1 MPRLIKLK
9 KLLIQITIFSLP
21 FLLPIFEVNFNPSD
35 ILTPT
40 TFIFSVLAGFFIAD
54 ATSNYRSLKDLIT
67 SENATL
73 CSMYYKSKQKSIS
86 YSKKVGDAIDKY
98 MIAQLDYDLLAH
110 VDGTRNEFN
119 KIIDVSAEFSE
130 LDSERASL
138 IKSSQEVLV
147 STQKSVTKLH
157 WTIIIILA
165 ATIGMLL
172 LLKRNGDILLSVI
185 IGLVLVSIYQVLRL
199 LSDLDNNR
207 YLASKL
213 AFKTPPYVFMAIEK
227 LPYYPERAISNKW
240 AHPEKP
246 YRVGVYKN
254 YPVSFDKDI
263 KIVK

>member
-1 MPRLIKLK
+1 MPRLIKLE
-9 KLLIQITIFSLP
+9 KLLIQIVVFSLP
-21 FLLPIFEVNFNPSD
+21 FLIPVFEANFNPSE

-40 TFIFSVLAGFFIAD
+40 TFIFSVLAGFFISD
-54 ATSNYRSLKDLIT
+54 ATSNYRSLKELIT

-86 YSKKVGDAIDKY
+86 YSKKVGDAIDRY

-110 VDGTRNEFN
+110 VDGTRNEFREV
-119 KIIDVSAEFSE
+119 IDVSAESSE
-130 LDSERASL
+130 LDSERANL

-157 WTIIIILA
+157 WTIIIMLA
-165 ATIGMLL
+165 FTIGTLL

-199 LSDLDNNR
+199 LSDLDSNR

-213 AFKTPPYVFMAIEK
+213 SFKTPQYVFMAIER

-240 AHPEKP
+240 VHPKKP
-246 YRVGVYKN
+246 YRVGIYKN
-254 YPVSFDKDI
+254 YPDSFDKDI
-263 KIVK
+263 KIIK